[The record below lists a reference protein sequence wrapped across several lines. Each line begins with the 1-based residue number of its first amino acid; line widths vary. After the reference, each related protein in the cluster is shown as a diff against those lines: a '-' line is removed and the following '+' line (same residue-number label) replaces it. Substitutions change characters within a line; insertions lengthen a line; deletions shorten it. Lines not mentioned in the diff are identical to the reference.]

1 MSTQNRKPLTPA
13 EILHEEFLEPME
25 LTPNRLAKDIGV
37 PFVVIVGSEE
47 LAAGAATVKNMQ
59 TGEQSRVAFDR
70 IAGALRTEE

>member
-1 MSTQNRKPLTPA
+1 MKKQMEYANR
-13 EILHEEFLEPME
+13 
-25 LTPNRLAKDIGV
+25 RGV